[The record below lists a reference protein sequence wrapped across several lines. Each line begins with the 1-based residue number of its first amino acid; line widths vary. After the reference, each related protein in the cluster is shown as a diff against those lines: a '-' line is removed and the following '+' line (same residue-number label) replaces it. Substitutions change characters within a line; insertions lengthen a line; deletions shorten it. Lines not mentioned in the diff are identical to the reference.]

1 MVAGNDDA
9 AVAREASEDSE
20 RGRAVE
26 AIIRIEFRHLF
37 VRLGIGRHLQIAVD
51 SEHLPDRHFHIR
63 QTGFSARISCESH
76 CFSVTVGAG
85 AKNKSQA
92 RIGRRL
98 PAAQLAL
105 AESSEAAKA
114 T

>member
-1 MVAGNDDA
+1 MVAGDDDT
-9 AVAREASEDSE
+9 AVAGKTREDGE

-26 AIIRIEFRHLF
+26 AIIRIEFRHVF
-37 VRLGIGRHLQIAVD
+37 VRLGISRHFQIAVD
-51 SEHLPDRHFHIR
+51 SEHLPDRHFHVR
-63 QTGFSARISCESH
+63 QTGLSARISCESH

-85 AKNKSQA
+85 GKNKSQA
-92 RIGRRL
+92 RIGWRL
-98 PAAQLAL
+98 PAAQLDL